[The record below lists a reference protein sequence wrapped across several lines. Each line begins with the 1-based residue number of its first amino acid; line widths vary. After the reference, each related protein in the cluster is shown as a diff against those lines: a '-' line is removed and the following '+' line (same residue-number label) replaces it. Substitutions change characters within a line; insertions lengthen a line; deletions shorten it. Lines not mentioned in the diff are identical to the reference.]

1 MSQIL
6 KNSDWTSWS
15 GTDQQWNTAINEFAF
30 SNIYQSAQ
38 WAHYKSAAGWS
49 NLRLVRL
56 DSEQKLVA
64 VAQCLVKKGPLNSA
78 VLWIPGGPIGSVE
91 CPASSLLKSI
101 KEELKVSILYV
112 RASFFNPTTNEDELM
127 LKDLGWTRCR
137 TSLGAQKSMD
147 YLLDQPEEIRRVRC
161 TTNWGRNLRRAEK
174 NINRPY
180 LWSHPDASEIAS
192 SYSEM
197 NQFKDVT
204 NLDLSRS
211 ESEISNIIDS
221 FKDELLIIRCDDDR
235 GNIDSLRGV
244 LRFSNRAWDFL
255 ALTSPNGR
263 KNYSSHAVFWHLTN
277 VCQSLGVESIDL
289 SGIDPE
295 NNKGV
300 YDFKKGTGA
309 QQIDYLGEWDV
320 AQPRWMR
327 PFLSRIIAK

>member
-15 GTDQQWNTAINEFAF
+15 GTDQQWNTAINQFPLA
-30 SNIYQSAQ
+30 NIYQSAQ
-38 WAHYKSAAGWS
+38 WAHYKSTAGWS

-56 DSEQKLVA
+56 DSDQKLVA
-64 VAQCLVKKGPLNSA
+64 VAQCLVKAGPLNSA

-101 KEELKVSILYV
+101 KNNLGVSITYV
-112 RASFFNPTTNEDELM
+112 RTSFFNPTTNENELM

-137 TSLGAQKSMD
+137 ASLGAQISME
-147 YLLDQPEEIRRVRC
+147 YLLDQPEEIRRSRC

-180 LWSHPDASEIAS
+180 LWLHPDASEIAS
-192 SYSEM
+192 AYSEM

-204 NLDLSRS
+204 NLDLSKS

-255 ALTSPNGR
+255 ALTSPSGR

-277 VCQSLGVESIDL
+277 VCQSLGVGSIDL

-327 PFLSRIIAK
+327 PILSRIISH

>member
-6 KNSDWTSWS
+6 KNNDWTSWS
-15 GTDQQWNTAINEFAF
+15 GTDQQWNTAINQFPF

-91 CPASSLLKSI
+91 CPASSLLKSTQ
-101 KEELKVSILYV
+101 EELKVSIMYV
-112 RASFFNPTTNEDELM
+112 RASFLNPTTNEDELM
-127 LKDLGWTRCR
+127 LKNLGWTRCR

-147 YLLDQPEEIRRVRC
+147 YLLDQPEEIRRTRC

-255 ALTSPNGR
+255 ALTSPSGR

-277 VCQSLGVESIDL
+277 VCQSLGVQSIDL

-320 AQPRWMR
+320 AQPRWML
-327 PFLSRIIAK
+327 PILSRIIAK

>member
-1 MSQIL
+1 
-6 KNSDWTSWS
+6 
-15 GTDQQWNTAINEFAF
+15 
-30 SNIYQSAQ
+30 
-38 WAHYKSAAGWS
+38 
-49 NLRLVRL
+49 
-56 DSEQKLVA
+56 
-64 VAQCLVKKGPLNSA
+64 
-78 VLWIPGGPIGSVE
+78 
-91 CPASSLLKSI
+91 
-101 KEELKVSILYV
+101 
-112 RASFFNPTTNEDELM
+112 M

-147 YLLDQPEEIRRVRC
+147 YLLDQPEEIRRARC

-180 LWSHPDASEIAS
+180 IWSNPDASEIAS
-192 SYSEM
+192 AYTEM
-197 NQFKDVT
+197 NQFKDVS

-211 ESEISNIIDS
+211 EAEISNIIDS
-221 FKDELLIIRCDDDR
+221 FKDELLIVRCDDEH
-235 GNIDSLRGV
+235 GKIDSLRGV

-255 ALTSPNGR
+255 ALTSPSGR

-277 VCQSLGVESIDL
+277 VCQSLGVGSIDL

-327 PFLSRIIAK
+327 PILSRIIAK

>member
-1 MSQIL
+1 MSQI
-6 KNSDWTSWS
+6 SMSSHWTSWS
-15 GTDQQWNTAINEFAF
+15 GTDQQWNTAVNQFPF

-38 WAHYKSAAGWS
+38 WAQYKSATGWGK
-49 NLRLVRL
+49 LRLVRL
-56 DSEQKLVA
+56 DSDQNLVA
-64 VAQCLVKKGPLNSA
+64 VAQCLVKTGPLNSA

-91 CPASSLLKSI
+91 CSPSSLLKSI
-101 KEELKVSILYV
+101 KDELKVSIMYV

-127 LKDLGWTRCR
+127 LKNLGWSRCR

-147 YLLDQPEEIRRVRC
+147 YLLDQPEEIRRTRC

-180 LWSHPDASEIAS
+180 VWSNPDASEIAS
-192 SYSEM
+192 AYTEM

-211 ESEISNIIDS
+211 EAEISNVIDS

-235 GNIDSLRGV
+235 GNIDSLRAV

-255 ALTSPNGR
+255 ALTSPSGR

-277 VCQSLGVESIDL
+277 VCQSLGVGSIDL

-327 PFLSRIIAK
+327 PILSRIISH